1 MEIKADILAIG
12 AHPDD
17 VELSAAGTLMREISK
32 GKIVVI
38 ADLTEGEL
46 GTRGTVAERYAEAS
60 AASAIMGIH
69 DRVNLKLRDGFF
81 QHDEDTL
88 RSIIRVIRQY
98 RPEVVLANA
107 VSDRHPD
114 HGRAAELVRQAC
126 FYSGLPKIQTAYHG
140 VNQPAWRPRAV
151 YHYVQENYIKP
162 DIIIDISD
170 FAERKIEAIK
180 AYRSQFYK
188 QGSSEPPTLI
198 SSEFYF
204 DFLKGRWGD
213 FGKYIGVKYAEGYVL
228 TRPAGVDSITDLF

>member
-1 MEIKADILAIG
+1 MKADILAIG

-32 GKIVVI
+32 GKIVVLL
-38 ADLTEGEL
+38 DLTEGEL
-46 GTRGTVAERYAEAS
+46 GTRGTVADRYAEAA

-69 DRVNLKLRDGFF
+69 DRVNLKLKDGFF
-81 QHDEDTL
+81 QHNEETL
-88 RSIIRVIRQY
+88 RSIISVIRHY

-126 FYSGLPKIQTAYHG
+126 FYSGLPKIQTSYIG
-140 VNQPAWRPRAV
+140 VNQTTWRPRTV
-151 YHYVQENYIKP
+151 YHYIQENYLKP
-162 DIIIDISD
+162 DILIDISD

-180 AYRSQFYK
+180 AYGSQFYK
-188 QGSSEPPTLI
+188 PGSTEPPTLI

-213 FGKYIGVKYAEGYVL
+213 YGKYIGVKYAEGFML
-228 TRPAGVDSITDLF
+228 TRPTGVDSITDLF